1 MKLRIGIDIGS
12 KGAIAFFMDGKLQRY
27 AALPLIEGRPDLR
40 AFSEMV
46 LNYLDGSE
54 VHAVIEDLHSIY
66 QVGAAS
72 NFQFGW
78 INGATEAILT
88 TLSIPYTKVSPRKWQ
103 KEMWEGIRPVMMPG
117 KKNKVVEP
125 LPELLPKSQQWSEK
139 LFTGELESVDP
150 ALIQTLEK
158 QEQPKVDTKATSLLA
173 AKRLFPE
180 ETFLATTR
188 SKVPHDGIV
197 DAVLIG
203 LYCVRKF

>member
-12 KGAIAFFMDGKLQRY
+12 KGAIAYFIDDKLVSY
-27 AALPLIEGRPDLR
+27 DAIPLTEGRPDLKQFVEGVMSYR
-40 AFSEMV
+40 T
-46 LNYLDGSE
+46 LDGITS

-66 QVGAAS
+66 GTGAAS

-88 TLSIPYTKVSPRKWQ
+88 TLSVPYTKVSPKKWQ
-103 KEMWEGIRPVMMPG
+103 KEMWEGIRPVQIPVKEKNMP
-117 KKNKVVEP
+117 VVEQ
-125 LPELLPKSQQWSEK
+125 PKTMLYEDTD
-139 LFTGELESVDP
+139 LETGEKVMRSMPVPEIKKIV
-150 ALIQTLEK
+150 K
-158 QEQPKVDTKATSLLA
+158 YKVDTKATSLLA
-173 AKRLFPE
+173 AKRLFPD
-180 ETFLATTR
+180 ETFLATQR